1 MLSLT
6 YTHAPIHL
14 SITVRDMIEHWDLDH
29 LPDVHIIR
37 PMREEYGSCHSADL
51 LQDFIKLGNNTA
63 VSTMTP
69 YLLKTSSYVL
79 TLVIWRYLCTVLY
92 FTLCFDAYRIPT
104 AIICSAAT
112 SKDISFTE
120 QFFYAKDGYQKREKK
135 IVDYR

>member
-92 FTLCFDAYRIPT
+92 LLYASMLIAYRLPSSVLQRRAKT
-104 AIICSAAT
+104 SASPNSSST
-112 SKDISFTE
+112 LRMVIRSE
-120 QFFYAKDGYQKREKK
+120 R
-135 IVDYR
+135 RR